1 MADFFDSSCNITPV
15 KVLKQHWTQSV
26 FSYAKN
32 PRPNFGI
39 MLLINGE
46 IDFVSAEETLCAKS
60 RNVIY
65 LPKNCCYEARFHIES
80 GDIDNFLINFETDTE
95 LCRYKKPTLIA
106 DEVSFSCFN
115 LFRQFV
121 DENYNL
127 DKADFRSKGMFYLL
141 MNSLA
146 EELSNDKT
154 KADRVI
160 AKAKKLLQQDDNSSI
175 KQIARE
181 CLVSESGLRKIFK
194 DSMGISPT
202 QFRINERINKAKYL
216 LESTDMSVDEI
227 ADELHFFDTA
237 YFCKTFSKHV
247 GKSPGK
253 YSKNKRL

>member
-1 MADFFDSSCNITPV
+1 MTDIFNISCNITPV
-15 KVLKQHWTQSV
+15 KALKQHWTQTA

-46 IDFVSAEETLCAKS
+46 IDFVSTEETLCAKS
-60 RNVIY
+60 RNVIF
-65 LPKNCCYEARFHIES
+65 LPKDCCYEARFHIET
-80 GDIDNFLINFETDTE
+80 GDIDNYLINFETDTE
-95 LCRYKKPTLIA
+95 LCGYTKPALIA
-106 DEVSFSCFN
+106 DNVSYSCFD

-121 DENYNL
+121 EENYNL
-127 DKADFRSKGMFYLL
+127 EKADFRSKGLFYLL
-141 MNSLA
+141 MNALL
-146 EELSNDKT
+146 EEVGNNRTKTDKVLT
-154 KADRVI
+154 
-160 AKAKKLLQQDDNSSI
+160 KAKKLLQQNDNCSI

-202 QFRINERINKAKYL
+202 QFRINERISKAKHL

-247 GKSPGK
+247 GKTPGK